1 MMKNI
6 SILIVDDSESFREL
20 IAEFLKQQNEVGEI
34 FVASS
39 GKRAVE
45 LLGKFTPH
53 VVLMDV
59 VMPEMNG
66 FEASQLIRKKFPTLP
81 IIILSGNE
89 VTDSR
94 DVISKMG
101 LNGFVQKVNVISE
114 LMPAIFSSLRK

>member
-1 MMKNI
+1 MKNI

-20 IAEFLKQQNEVGEI
+20 IAEFLKQQSEIGEI

-39 GKRAVE
+39 GKKAVE
-45 LLGKFTPH
+45 LLENITPN
-53 VVLMDV
+53 VVLMDI

-66 FEASQLIRKKFPTLP
+66 FEAAQLIRKKFPTLP
-81 IIILSGNE
+81 IIVLSGNE

-94 DVISKMG
+94 EAILKMG